1 MRISTIHSFAKEII
15 SLTSSALGIG
25 TNFMTVV
32 GQYERQKIFDKV
44 FDEYLQGKTR
54 KSQCFSKIFR
64 LIYMI

>member
-32 GQYERQKIFDKV
+32 GQYERQKYLIKYLMNICREKPGRANV
-44 FDEYLQGKTR
+44 FR
-54 KSQCFSKIFR
+54 KSSV
-64 LIYMI
+64 